1 MNKSLGYVEINRM
14 GKLLFFVD
22 DDKVILNLLEYTLN
36 NEYGYEVKTF
46 LSGEEC
52 LENLPL
58 KPDLIVLDHFL
69 NTKVNIN
76 MDGLETLI
84 KIRHIYKDLPVIILT
99 SVEDE
104 ALASEYL
111 KHGATQ
117 YIPKNNFF
125 VDSLIQSIGQY
136 I

>member
-1 MNKSLGYVEINRM
+1 M
-14 GKLLFFVD
+14 GKLIFFVD

-36 NEYGYEVKTF
+36 NEYGYEIKSF

-69 NTKVNIN
+69 NTNVNIN

-84 KIRHIYKDLPVIILT
+84 TIRHIYKDLPVIILT
-99 SVEDE
+99 SVEDD
-104 ALASEYL
+104 ALVSEYL
-111 KHGATQ
+111 KHGATH